1 MKILIL
7 ILSSYFYMDC
17 PVEKEL
23 YRNFTGIKRLD
34 NFLYREQRSFWKQ
47 KQRREKKNEK
57 TKHALP
63 SNNGNNNRMCRI
75 DEL

>member
-1 MKILIL
+1 MGTILL
-7 ILSSYFYMDC
+7 LLFLNVDEC

-34 NFLYREQRSFWKQ
+34 NFLYREQKSFWKQ
-47 KQRREKKNEK
+47 KQRKEKKNEK

-63 SNNGNNNRMCRI
+63 SDNGNHNRMFRI

>member
-1 MKILIL
+1 MGTILL
-7 ILSSYFYMDC
+7 LLFFNVGEC

-34 NFLYREQRSFWKQ
+34 NFLYREQKSFWKQ
-47 KQRREKKNEK
+47 KQRKEKKNEK

-63 SNNGNNNRMCRI
+63 SDNGNHNRMFRI